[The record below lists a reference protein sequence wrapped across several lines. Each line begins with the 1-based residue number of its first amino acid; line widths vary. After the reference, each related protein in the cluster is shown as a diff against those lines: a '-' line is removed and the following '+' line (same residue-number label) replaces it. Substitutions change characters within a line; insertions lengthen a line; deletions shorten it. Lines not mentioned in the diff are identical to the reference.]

1 MMHRHIIG
9 AGGGKAGGGGQGRV
23 AQEAADSLR
32 STSYARVLDLVSEG
46 EIEGLVNGLQSVYLD
61 GTPIQNPD
69 GSTNFTGVS
78 VALVTGTQAQDPL
91 PGIPATESAKA
102 VGVAVVAATPVVRTI
117 TDATV
122 DAVRVTLSFPGLS
135 QQDTTNGDLN
145 GTSVQIAIHVQS
157 NGGGYVAQSI
167 GREWRSSP
175 IPAVVSA
182 TGIALD
188 VSWSPT
194 GAADENGNTLYASIT
209 YQVQY
214 RVVGAGS
221 WTTYKTDSFTTSDF
235 GYGVD
240 ENGYTTILYPSRTY
254 DILGLVDALY
264 EARVFKTSGDGSLT
278 LYGFR
283 VYTTIPFD
291 TITGKTTSTY
301 QRSYRIPLTGSAP
314 WDVRVSRIT
323 PDSTSSALRNAT
335 VFSSYTEITDESFSY
350 PNSAVVAVS
359 VDASQFQSI
368 PSRGYD
374 LKLLRVRIPSNYNP
388 VTRVYTGIWDGT
400 FVVAWTDNP
409 AWCFYDL
416 LTNTRYGLGSFL
428 TAAQVDKWALYTIG
442 VYCDEMVP
450 NGLGGQEPRFRCNL
464 YLQTQ
469 AEAFQVIVSMA
480 SIFRG
485 MAYWAA
491 GAITAVQD
499 APADPV
505 FLFAEANVEGG
516 LFTYSGTAK
525 QARHT
530 VAMVTWNDPTDQY
543 KTKPEYVE
551 DLDGIARYGIVP
563 TTVAAVGCTS
573 RGQAHRVGQWIL
585 YSERLETEGIA
596 FACGTDA
603 TYLRPGN
610 IFAVQDAH
618 RAGIRYGGRIVSAT
632 ASSITIDQAITIS
645 SGQTYTIQVVLPD
658 GTLATKILTNA
669 PGSATVLTVS
679 VNFAVP
685 PVSPAVW
692 VVTSSAL
699 SPRLYRALS
708 ITEVER
714 HQYQVAGIE
723 HNPSK
728 YDAIELGLTLTTPR
742 VSTITAVPSTP
753 QNLTI
758 SESLSIRQGAVKAI
772 VTIEWEPVERANRYR
787 VEYRRD
793 SGNYVA
799 LAEVRQASAELI
811 DAIPG
816 FYELRVVAVNVL
828 GNASRAATASR
839 QIYGKTAPPAN
850 VAGFVVART
859 TDRLNFSWMAVAD
872 LDLDHYELRQGLTW
886 ESGVPIGTTI
896 NTQYAVTTNLGGTY
910 LIKAVDASGNESLT
924 AAAII
929 IDANTDINV
938 VVTANDAPT
947 WTGVKTQT
955 AADAT
960 GVTLAGQLTWA
971 DLTQPWS
978 TYTKSWIKTCNPYS
992 TGTYETVPIDL
1003 TVVMTSRVEIAPVV
1017 EQMPIGGT
1025 WADLT
1030 LPWTSYTDPWTG
1042 TPGLVSASY
1051 EMALS
1056 QDGSTWSAWQTYQ
1069 SGHYVARAYKF
1080 RATLSTTDANYL
1092 PKLTSLLVTI
1102 DVPDRVVH
1110 YEDQATVA
1118 GGTTLTFSP
1127 AFVNVQ
1133 TVTGT
1138 IQAGAVGDT
1147 FRVTGKSN
1155 TQATVT
1161 VYDSAGTPKAGVVDI
1176 DVFGYG
1182 SI

>member
-1 MMHRHIIG
+1 MMHRHVIG
-9 AGGGKAGGGGQGRV
+9 SGGGKAGGDSPHV
-23 AQEAADSLR
+23 ATEARDTLR
-32 STSYARVLDLVSEG
+32 STSYARVLDLVCEG

-61 GTPIQNPD
+61 GTPVQNPD

-78 VALVTGTQAQDPL
+78 VAMVTGTQAQDPL
-91 PGIPATESAKA
+91 PGIPATESAQA

-145 GTSVQIAIHVQS
+145 GASVQIAIHVQS
-157 NGGGYVAQSI
+157 NGGGYVAQSLS
-167 GREWRSSP
+167 REWRSSP
-175 IPAVVSA
+175 NPAVVAA

-188 VSWSPT
+188 VSWAPT
-194 GAADENGNTLYASIT
+194 GAADVDGNVAYASIT
-209 YQVQY
+209 FSVQY

-221 WTTYKTDSFTTSDF
+221 WTTYKTDSFTTIDF
-235 GYGVD
+235 NYVTDGD
-240 ENGYTTILYPSRTY
+240 GYTTISYPTRTY

-264 EARVFKTSGDGSLT
+264 EARVFKTSGDGSLS
-278 LYGFR
+278 LDGFR
-283 VYTTIPFD
+283 NYTTNPYD

-323 PDSTSSALRNAT
+323 PDSVSSALRNAT

-350 PNSAVVAVS
+350 PNSAVVAIS

-400 FVVAWTDNP
+400 FTVAWTDNP

-428 TAAQVDKWALYTIG
+428 SAAQVDKWALYTIG
-442 VYCDEMVP
+442 VYCDGLVP
-450 NGLGGQEPRFRCNL
+450 NGMGGQEPRFTCNL
-464 YLQTQ
+464 YLQAQ

-505 FLFAEANVEGG
+505 FLFTEANVEGG

-530 VAMVTWNDPTDQY
+530 VALVTWNDPTDEY
-543 KTKPEYVE
+543 KPKPEYVE
-551 DLDGIARYGIVP
+551 DLDGIARYGIVS

-596 FACGTDA
+596 FSCGTDA

-610 IFAVQDAH
+610 IFAVQGQH

-632 ASSITIDQAITIS
+632 AASVTIDAPITIS

-658 GTLATKILTNA
+658 GTLATKTLTNA
-669 PGSATVLTVS
+669 PGSATILTVS
-679 VNFAVP
+679 VDFAVT

-692 VVTSSAL
+692 VVTSSVL

-714 HQYQVAGIE
+714 HKYQVAGIE

-728 YDAIELGLTLTTPR
+728 FDAIEQGLTLTTPR
-742 VSTITAVPSTP
+742 VSTITAVPATP
-753 QNLTI
+753 ANLTI
-758 SESLSIRQGAVKAI
+758 SESLSIRQGTVKAI
-772 VTIEWEPVERANRYR
+772 MTMEWELVDRANRYR

-793 SGNYVA
+793 NGNYVA
-799 LAEVRQASAELI
+799 LTDVRQASAEI
-811 DAIPG
+811 VDAIPG
-816 FYELRVVAVNVL
+816 LYDIRVVAVNVL
-828 GNASRAATASR
+828 GNASLAATASR
-839 QIYGKTAPPAN
+839 QIYGKTARPEN
-850 VAGFVVART
+850 VQGFVVART
-859 TDRLNFSWMAVAD
+859 TDRLNFSWLAVAD
-872 LDLDHYELRQGLTW
+872 LDLDHYELRHGLTW
-886 ESGVPIGTTI
+886 EAGVPLGTTI
-896 NTQYAVTTNLGGTY
+896 NTQYAAVTNLGGTY
-910 LIKAVDASGNESLT
+910 LIKAVDTSGNESLT
-924 AAAII
+924 ASAII

-938 VVTANDAPT
+938 VVTANDAPAWAGT
-947 WTGVKTQT
+947 KVQTQ
-955 AADAT
+955 ADVT

-971 DLTQPWS
+971 DLTLPW
-978 TYTKSWIKTCNPYS
+978 TAYTQSWIKTCDPYS

-1003 TVVMTSRVEIAPVV
+1003 AVVMTSRVELAPIVV
-1017 EQMPIGGT
+1017 QVPIGGT

-1042 TPGLVSASY
+1042 TPGLVSATY

-1069 SGHYVARAYKF
+1069 SGHYLARAFKF
-1080 RATLSTTDANYL
+1080 RVTLSTSDANYL

-1161 VYDSAGTPKAGVVDI
+1161 VYDSAGTPKDGVVDI

>member
-1 MMHRHIIG
+1 MMQRHIIG
-9 AGGGKAGGGGQGRV
+9 AGGGGKAGGDSPHV
-23 AQEAADSLR
+23 ATEARDSLR
-32 STSYARVLDLVSEG
+32 STSYARVLDLVCEG

-61 GTPIQNPD
+61 GTPVQNPD

-78 VALVTGTQAQDPL
+78 VAMVTGMQAQDPL
-91 PGIPATESAKA
+91 PGIPATESAHA

-145 GTSVQIAIHVQS
+145 GASVQIAIHVQS

-167 GREWRSSP
+167 GRAWQSSP
-175 IPAVVSA
+175 VPAVVSA

-188 VSWSPT
+188 VSWAPT
-194 GAADENGNTLYASIT
+194 GAADVDGNVAYASISFS
-209 YQVQY
+209 VQY

-221 WTTYKTDSFTTSDF
+221 WTTYKTDSFTTGDF
-235 GYGVD
+235 TYGTD
-240 ENGYTTILYPSRTY
+240 DNGYTTIVYPTRTY
-254 DILGLVDALY
+254 DILGLTDALY
-264 EARVFKTSGDGSLT
+264 EARVLKTSGDGSLN
-278 LYGFR
+278 LDRFR
-283 VYTTIPFD
+283 VYTTNPYD

-323 PDSTSSALRNAT
+323 PDSVSSALRNAT

-350 PNSAVVAVS
+350 PNSAIVALS

-400 FVVAWTDNP
+400 FVVGWTDNP

-416 LTNTRYGLGSFL
+416 LTNTRYGLGTFL
-428 TAAQVDKWALYTIG
+428 SAAQVDKWALYTIG
-442 VYCDEMVP
+442 AYCDGLVP
-450 NGLGGQEPRFRCNL
+450 NGMGGQEPRFTCNL
-464 YLQTQ
+464 YLQAQ

-505 FLFAEANVEGG
+505 FLFTEANVEGG

-530 VAMVTWNDPTDQY
+530 VALVTWNDPTDEY
-543 KTKPEYVE
+543 KPKPEYVE
-551 DLDGIARYGIVP
+551 DLDGIARYGIVS

-585 YSERLETEGIA
+585 YSERLETEGVA
-596 FACGTDA
+596 LSCGTDA

-610 IFAVQDAH
+610 IFAVQDQH

-632 ASSITIDQAITIS
+632 ASSVTIDSPITIS
-645 SGQTYTIQVVLPD
+645 GGQTYTIQVVLPD
-658 GTLATKILTNA
+658 GTLATKTLTNG
-669 PGSATVLTVS
+669 PGVATVLTVS
-679 VNFAVP
+679 VDFAVQ
-685 PVSPAVW
+685 PVEQAVW
-692 VVTSSAL
+692 VMTSSTL

-714 HQYQVAGIE
+714 HRYQVAGIE

-728 YDAIELGLTLTTPR
+728 FDAIEQGLTLTTPR
-742 VSTITAVPSTP
+742 VSTITAVPAMP

-758 SESLSIRQGAVKAI
+758 SESLSIRQGTVKAI
-772 VTIEWEPVERANRYR
+772 VTIEWETVERANRYR

-799 LAEVRQASAELI
+799 LPEVRQTSAEI
-811 DAIPG
+811 QDAIPG
-816 FYELRVVAVNVL
+816 FYEVRVMAVNLVQA
-828 GNASRAATASR
+828 ASLSATASR
-839 QIYGKTAPPAN
+839 QIYGKTARPAD

-859 TDRLNFSWMAVAD
+859 EDRLNFSWIDVPD
-872 LDLDHYELRQGLTW
+872 LDLDYYELRQGLSW
-886 ESGVPIGTTI
+886 EAGVPLGTTI
-896 NTQYAVTTNLGGTY
+896 NTQHTVTTNIGGTY
-910 LIKAVDASGNESLT
+910 LIKAVDTSGNESLT
-924 AAAII
+924 ASAII

-938 VVTANDAPT
+938 VVTANDA
-947 WTGVKTQT
+947 TGWAGTKVQTQ
-955 AADAT
+955 ADAT
-960 GVTLAGQLTWA
+960 GVTLTGQLTWS
-971 DLTQPWS
+971 DMTQPWS
-978 TYTKSWIKTCNPYS
+978 HYTRSWMRESEPYA

-1017 EQMPIGGT
+1017 QQVPIGGT

-1030 LPWTSYTDPWTG
+1030 LPWTSYTDPWNG
-1042 TPGLVSASY
+1042 APGLVSATY

-1056 QDGSTWSAWQTYQ
+1056 QDGTTWSAWQTYQ

-1080 RATLSTTDANYL
+1080 RVTLSTIDANYL

-1102 DVPDRVVH
+1102 DVPDRVVSFP
-1110 YEDQATVA
+1110 DQAIDIA
-1118 GGTTLTFSP
+1118 GTTLTFSP
-1127 AFVNVQ
+1127 AFVDPPLSNV
-1133 TVTGT
+1133 T
-1138 IQAGAVGDT
+1138 IQAGSIGDT
-1147 FRVTGKSN
+1147 YRVTGKTSN
-1155 TQATVT
+1155 QATIT
-1161 VYDSAGTPKAGVVDI
+1161 VYNAAGAAKAGNVDA
-1176 DVFGYG
+1176 DFFGFG
-1182 SI
+1182 LI